1 MVLKKLHKN
10 FLNESS
16 RHHPPQGWIRHV
28 ILTFKSMCTLHIVFP
43 SIHLTLDCNGS
54 GFIRQRGRAT
64 KVTPSCTL
72 WVYSFVFFTY
82 IGAGAPSAWR
92 QDFRTFNSVPPSSR
106 WPFPL
111 KSLDHFSSFLSS
123 TWFSS
128 LVKGFSSLSSFGA
141 TKKSSLPRVSINR
154 PQTLLP
160 HWNWV
165 CQHISSSDF
174 VTLSSHKEAG
184 GTSIY
189 KRP

>member
-1 MVLKKLHKN
+1 MNLLGTILHRVGSDTSFLL
-10 FLNESS
+10 FLNLCAPYTSS
-16 RHHPPQGWIRHV
+16 
-28 ILTFKSMCTLHIVFP
+28 FP
-43 SIHLTLDCNGS
+43 FVHLTLDCKGS
-54 GFIRQRGRAT
+54 EFIWQWGRAT
-64 KVTPSCTL
+64 KVIPSCPF

-92 QDFRTFNSVPPSSR
+92 QDFKTFNSVPPSSR

-141 TKKSSLPRVSINR
+141 TKKSSLPRVSINP

-165 CQHISSSDF
+165 CQHISSSYF
-174 VTLSSHKEAG
+174 LGWGFTSLSSYKEPG
-184 GTSIY
+184 STSIY